1 MLNKSVF
8 LILLLVVIA
17 LSLPQNASAAATSV
31 TGHKIILDAG
41 HGGTDSGST
50 ACPGYP
56 EKDATLDIANILSG
70 LLSSDAAVVYMT
82 RSDYNQT
89 LSNADRYNF
98 ANSRG
103 GEVLVSVHLNGSSN
117 PLTNGTQGLFGKIDK
132 DKAFTQVMHTAL
144 WEGLKYMP
152 SFTNFGITNFAS
164 GLLLKTTMP
173 ATIQETVF
181 ISNTNECNLLKNSGG
196 ARQQEIAQQLYTGLL
211 NWFSQPQ
218 PTPTPKHG
226 KNK

>member
-1 MLNKSVF
+1 
-8 LILLLVVIA
+8 
-17 LSLPQNASAAATSV
+17 
-31 TGHKIILDAG
+31 
-41 HGGTDSGST
+41 
-50 ACPGYP
+50 
-56 EKDATLDIANILSG
+56 
-70 LLSSDAAVVYMT
+70 
-82 RSDYNQT
+82 
-89 LSNADRYNF
+89 
-98 ANSRG
+98 
-103 GEVLVSVHLNGSSN
+103 
-117 PLTNGTQGLFGKIDK
+117 
-132 DKAFTQVMHTAL
+132 MHTAL